1 MSATIL
7 YLDYLP
13 GDFVQEAKLAGIRRY
28 AAANGWEVVA
38 VPKAEFAPGAVPA
51 LFKRLKP
58 AGVVVECSTGRT
70 DLPPT
75 LFGRVPVVYLDADR
89 SFHGGRAPLVV
100 PDNAAIVRAA
110 LRELRANRA
119 SALAFVG
126 FHMPAPW
133 DSEREHAFLE
143 LAAAA
148 KTKPFV
154 FPRGDD
160 CKAGSPE
167 RLRRLAS
174 WLAALP
180 RHCGVMAAND
190 RTSIEVVTAASAAGL
205 RFPRDFTLVGVDDRD
220 EQAADLSVSTI
231 QVDHERA
238 GWWAA
243 ALLGRVMSG
252 KTAQAVMETFGP
264 LMTIR
269 RDSTRGFGRREPY
282 IRDAVEIIRREA
294 CDGLTPAALAKRMP
308 GSRRHFERRF
318 REAMGHGVL
327 AEIQSVQLEKVCA
340 LLAGTD
346 TAIDAIADFCGFGS
360 GRALRT
366 LFLRTMGVSMKEFR
380 GKAAKRAGAD
390 IL

>member
-1 MSATIL
+1 MML
-7 YLDYLP
+7 YLDYIP

-28 AAANGWEVVA
+28 ASANGWEVIA
-38 VPKAEFAPGAVPA
+38 VPKAEFAPSAVPA
-51 LFKRLKP
+51 LFRRLKP
-58 AGVVVECSTGRT
+58 TGVVVECSMGRT
-70 DLPPT
+70 DIPPH

-89 SFHGGRAPLVV
+89 SFRGGKAPLVV

-126 FHMPAPW
+126 FHMPTPW
-133 DSEREHAFLE
+133 DGEREQAFLE

-148 KTKPFV
+148 KMEFFV
-154 FPRGDD
+154 FPRGKD
-160 CKAGSPE
+160 CEAGAPD

-174 WLAALP
+174 WLATLP
-180 RHCGVMAAND
+180 RHCGIMAVND
-190 RTSIEVVTAASAAGL
+190 KTSVEVVTAASAAGL

-220 EQAADLSVSTI
+220 KEAAALSVSTI

-238 GWWAA
+238 GWRAA
-243 ALLGRVMSG
+243 ALLGRIMSG
-252 KTAQAVMETFGP
+252 KTAPAAMETFGP
-264 LMTIR
+264 LMAIR
-269 RDSTRGFGRREPY
+269 RESTRGFGRREPY

-294 CDGLTPAALAKRMP
+294 CDGLTPAALAKRVP

-327 AEIQSVQLEKVCA
+327 AEIQSVRLEKVCA

-366 LFLRTMGVSMKEFR
+366 LFLRARGVSMKEFR
-380 GKAAKRAGAD
+380 EKKRG
-390 IL
+390 